1 MGKIVIAGDLRMHL
15 TVRVVRQ
22 PVVGETIRG
31 EEFSAL
37 PGGKGVAQAVTAA
50 SLGAEVAMIGCV
62 GSDGYGQAV
71 LEHLRAH
78 GIDESGIQVT
88 PDAPTSI
95 SIRTIIGDNPPTTVL
110 IAGANQRLTIENVE
124 SFWERAEKAAVAIA
138 HMSVPTASLTRF
150 CQLAHQNQATV
161 IVDTSPPRSL
171 PEDLYPV
178 IDILVLDQ
186 HSASVLTAVDI
197 ISPKTAEMVSRRLI
211 AQGVKTVVMNLG
223 EKGVLVT
230 DEKGN
235 LTHLRREEG
244 VMVDPVKAG
253 NALVAALAAG
263 LAGKRSLNS
272 AVRMAVAH
280 ASGKKVHPLVM
291 AP

>member
-22 PVVGETIRG
+22 PVIGETLRG

-37 PGGKGVAQAVTAA
+37 PGGKGVAQAITAA
-50 SLGAEVAMIGCV
+50 NLGAEVAMVGCV

-71 LEHLRAH
+71 LDHLRAH
-78 GIDESGIQVT
+78 RIDQSGIQIT
-88 PDAPTSI
+88 SDSPTSL
-95 SIRTIIGDNPPTTVL
+95 SIRTIIGDNPPATVL
-110 IAGANQRLTIENVE
+110 IAGANQSLTIDNVE
-124 SFWERAEKAAVAIA
+124 KSWEQAGKVAVAIA
-138 HMSVPTASLTRF
+138 HMSVPTACLARF
-150 CQLAHQNQATV
+150 CHLAHENQATV
-161 IVDTSPPRSL
+161 MVDTSPPRSL

-197 ISPKTAEMVSRRLI
+197 VSPKTAEMVSRRLI

-230 DEKGN
+230 DEKVN
-235 LTHLRREEG
+235 VTHLRREES
-244 VMVDPVKAG
+244 VLVDPVKAG

-280 ASGKKVHPLVM
+280 ASGKKVHPETQIH
-291 AP
+291 